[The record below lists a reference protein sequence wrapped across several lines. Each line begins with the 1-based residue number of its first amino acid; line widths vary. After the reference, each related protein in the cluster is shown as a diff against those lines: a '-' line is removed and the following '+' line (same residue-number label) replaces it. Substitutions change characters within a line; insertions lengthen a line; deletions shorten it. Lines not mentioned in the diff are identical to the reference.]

1 MESRS
6 VTRTDY
12 SRSEQVTG
20 LTWLSLGA
28 VFSLLL
34 EVVYLGTWIGPVPF
48 PYTIVLAFFFNM
60 VLTRTAKLWTTSWWV
75 ALIPLGV
82 WVLAFF
88 GLMFGVGVTGDML
101 LANNIRTLLLL
112 FLGIL
117 GGLYPVLRGK

>member
-6 VTRTDY
+6 ITRTDY

-20 LTWLSLGA
+20 LTWLSFGA

-48 PYTIVLAFFFNM
+48 PYTIVIAFFFNM
-60 VLTRTAKLWTTSWWV
+60 VLTRTAKLWTESWFV

-82 WVLAFF
+82 WCLAFF
-88 GLMFGVGVTGDML
+88 GLMFGVEVTGDML
-101 LANNIRTLLLL
+101 LANNIRTVLLL

-117 GGLYPVLRGK
+117 GGLLPVFRGK